1 MRAGIEKLTKR
12 AWYAA
17 GGFRNPAL
25 FRRATRSGAW
35 QYFRDTTRA
44 DFAPAADGVEVQ
56 P

>member
-1 MRAGIEKLTKR
+1 MRAGIEKMTKR

-25 FRRATRSGAW
+25 FRRAARSGAW
-35 QYFRDTTRA
+35 QYFRDATRA
-44 DFAPAADGVEVQ
+44 AGGVEVQ